1 MCLIGDILE
10 SVSDCCITSISNNTD
25 VRIIFRN
32 VERFRKTFDKFDL
45 LRKVPLVI
53 LVDALSSVYYK
64 GNVEN
69 DSILYRPNRKTVIL
83 ALFFLF
89 SLYRH
94 LTVICLSVR
103 LSICLTVFGVCLSVC
118 WSVGPL
124 VPHFF
129 FYFFYFFFHQISLLL
144 HIHAQ
149 KRLLTETP
157 TNNALT
163 YNTIIVTSFNT
174 LVTSP

>member
-64 GNVEN
+64 GNVEK

-94 LTVICLSVR
+94 LTVI
-103 LSICLTVFGVCLSVC
+103 LSVC
-118 WSVGPL
+118 QAVHLSYSFLCVPVGLL
-124 VPHFF
+124 VSRSIGPSLFFLF
-129 FYFFYFFFHQISLLL
+129 FYFFSPN
-144 HIHAQ
+144 
-149 KRLLTETP
+149 K
-157 TNNALT
+157 
-163 YNTIIVTSFNT
+163 
-174 LVTSP
+174 LVTTHTRTKKTTYRNTY

>member
-64 GNVEN
+64 GNVEK

-94 LTVICLSVR
+94 LTVI
-103 LSICLTVFGVCLSVC
+103 LSVC
-118 WSVGPL
+118 QAVHLSYSFLCVPVGLL
-124 VPHFF
+124 VSRSIGPSLFFLFF
-129 FYFFYFFFHQISLLL
+129 FIFFHQISLLL

-163 YNTIIVTSFNT
+163 YNTIIVTSSNT